1 MFRHPRWIIN
11 ASHWRDSFIH
21 TAQPS
26 LMTMADKTFSNEKRR
41 LVSQAK
47 GRVLEVGAGSGETL
61 KYYDKSKLDVIYGVE
76 PDLHVLAKLN
86 GEIVK
91 YDLSGKYEA
100 LPFGVDETDRMVAA
114 GVVAGSL
121 DTIVCVL
128 SPFQV
133 QRKLLTIDHVSL
145 FNSDA

>member
-1 MFRHPRWIIN
+1 MN

-26 LMTMADKTFSNEKRR
+26 LMAMADKTFSNEKRR

-61 KYYDKSKLDVIYGVE
+61 KYYDKNKVDVIYGVE
-76 PDLHVLAKLN
+76 PDLHVLTKLN
-86 GEIVK
+86 AEIVK
-91 YDLSGKYEA
+91 YDLSGKYKV
-100 LPFGVDETDRMVAA
+100 LPFGVDEADMMDAT
-114 GVVAGSL
+114 GVVSGSL

-133 QRKLLTIDHVSL
+133 RRKITHNRSCVFVQFRRQRR
-145 FNSDA
+145 